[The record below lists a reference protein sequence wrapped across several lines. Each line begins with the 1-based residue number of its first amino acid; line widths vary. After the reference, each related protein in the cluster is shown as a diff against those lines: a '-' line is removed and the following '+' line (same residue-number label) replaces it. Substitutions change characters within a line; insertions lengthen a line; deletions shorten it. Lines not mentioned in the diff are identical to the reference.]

1 VCAFSSHVDTL
12 IEGLSNPERDR
23 LKEDGGSLAGWLQN
37 LALFAGLF
45 FRKYTSVDLSPV
57 IAYIYAQLNDDNTLD
72 LVVLSELLQK
82 MAGLESGA
90 NLTEQELEAQAGGP
104 VLRAEVAQLQG
115 RSVAAKG
122 HRKPAQRLLSALVQ
136 SGKAVPLWVALG
148 KLAFAAVYKTDIG
161 HLKLL
166 GLLTDQ
172 CHDVLLHYSQFFAP
186 HAAENGLALDAL
198 PSVAALRAMGVELDY
213 AFYMRRLWE
222 RSHADKSNL
231 ELLIAELAK
240 GLPASVLLP
249 ACPSL
254 CLTGTVLEAFWRLEL
269 QDLWVPASIY
279 EGELARFRAIAGAA
293 EAPLLASE
301 ADRARWAKDRER
313 APKVIASL
321 ETELCLRRGAV
332 RLVEAWLAANRAAL
346 FAPSGSRTDIIAQL
360 LHCCVLPRALFSP
373 ADALYAAKFLHALHI
388 LGAPNY
394 SSLSCYDRIINGVA
408 AQLVVLTEKE
418 AHCYGRFLNE
428 VLALLA
434 RWHASRE
441 LYEAEAIGE
450 GRPGFLQKWSHSRK
464 SADANEDEPREEE
477 DEMRTEAESPAP
489 SAMMMEMDSP
499 AAVADSPAA
508 VADSTSSLPESAM
521 PAQSNNPLT
530 YEDFRHVMY
539 KWHLKLYR
547 ALLAAFQEG
556 EYMPTRN
563 AIILLSRTTAFFPAL
578 RKIGGSLERAI
589 AKVAREEEGRRE
601 DLRLLA
607 TRLAAMFAAQKGRW
621 VAESA
626 FHRTAHPQAD
636 TADPTPSSAGVEA
649 SPKRSSAEAVGP
661 DESQLERRV
670 KRMRLEASEVDS
682 NRSHSQTPV
691 SSKEEAERE
700 LRRKL
705 EERKRATESAAA
717 ASSSSASRPEKG
729 KEKEKEKEAAAPKQS
744 PTKGSRREATASKDT
759 TSTGSRESSSRSR
772 TAAPAAA
779 APPPPSSYSNQPTQS
794 SSSSRQRP
802 SAASDRDQHWRSD
815 RYRDQD
821 RRSSRR

>member
-1 VCAFSSHVDTL
+1 M
-12 IEGLSNPERDR
+12 
-23 LKEDGGSLAGWLQN
+23 
-37 LALFAGLF
+37 
-45 FRKYTSVDLSPV
+45 
-57 IAYIYAQLNDDNTLD
+57 
-72 LVVLSELLQK
+72 LSELLQK
-82 MAGLESGA
+82 MAGLESAA
-90 NLTEQELEAQAGGP
+90 NLTDQELEAQAGGP
-104 VLRAEVAQLQG
+104 VLRAEIAQRQNRNVA
-115 RSVAAKG
+115 AAKG
-122 HRKPAQRLLSALVQ
+122 HRKPAQRLLAALVQ
-136 SGKAVPLWVALG
+136 SSKAVPLWIALG

-172 CHDVLLHYSQFFAP
+172 CHDVLVQYSEFFAP
-186 HAAENGLALDAL
+186 HAAVNGLGVGAL
-198 PSVAALRAMGVELDY
+198 PSVHALREMGVELDY
-213 AFYMRRLWE
+213 AFYMRRVWE
-222 RSHADKSNL
+222 RSHVDKSNL

-240 GLPASVLLP
+240 GIPSSTLLAS
-249 ACPSL
+249 CPNL
-254 CLTGTVLEAFWRLEL
+254 CLTSTVLEAFWRLEL
-269 QDLWVPASIY
+269 QDLWVPTGIY
-279 EGELARFRAIAGAA
+279 EGEIARFKAISGAT

-301 ADRARWAKDRER
+301 ADKAQWVKDKER
-313 APKVIASL
+313 AAKVISSL
-321 ETELCLRRGAV
+321 EAELTLRRGVV
-332 RLVEAWLAANRAAL
+332 RLVESWLAANKAAL

-360 LHCCVLPRALFSP
+360 LHFCVLPRALFSP
-373 ADALYAAKFLHALHI
+373 SDAIYAAKFLHSLHM

-408 AQLVVLTEKE
+408 AQLAILTEKE

-434 RWHASRE
+434 RWHGSKE
-441 LYEAEAIGE
+441 FYEAEAVGE
-450 GRPGFLQKWSHSRK
+450 GRPGFLQKWSHNSNSSK
-464 SADANEDEPREEE
+464 KAAEDEVKEEA
-477 DEMRTEAESPAP
+477 EMRMESPAP
-489 SAMMMEMDSP
+489 SAMMMMMEIDSPAVADIPAMIDSP
-499 AAVADSPAA
+499 AAVMDSPA
-508 VADSTSSLPESAM
+508 VVDSTASLPDDLSSSV

-547 ALLAAFQEG
+547 ALLAAFQEA

-589 AKVAREEEGRRE
+589 AKVAQEEEGRRE

-621 VAESA
+621 VAESV
-626 FHRTAHPQAD
+626 FHRVP
-636 TADPTPSSAGVEA
+636 PSEAVAEASLGVEA
-649 SPKRSSAEAVGP
+649 SPKRSSAGAIGG
-661 DESQLERRV
+661 DLESKV
-670 KRMRLEASEVDS
+670 KRMRLEAAGEVDS

-717 ASSSSASRPEKG
+717 TASSSSIPSSSKPVTKEKG
-729 KEKEKEKEAAAPKQS
+729 KEKEASSTASAPKQS
-744 PTKGSRREATASKDT
+744 PTKGSRREAASSKDT
-759 TSTGSRESSSRSR
+759 GTSSGNRESSSRSSA
-772 TAAPAAA
+772 AAPAT
-779 APPPPSSYSNQPTQS
+779 APPPPSSYSNPPPQSSS

-802 SAASDRDQHWRSD
+802 SSSDRDQHLRPD